1 MIQFR
6 CKYIKM
12 TRGAEYADN
21 AKIAEK
27 PVFILATLMEDT
39 RAEECPNPPP
49 YLPSA
54 HSTPHGEDAE
64 Q

>member
-1 MIQFR
+1 
-6 CKYIKM
+6 M